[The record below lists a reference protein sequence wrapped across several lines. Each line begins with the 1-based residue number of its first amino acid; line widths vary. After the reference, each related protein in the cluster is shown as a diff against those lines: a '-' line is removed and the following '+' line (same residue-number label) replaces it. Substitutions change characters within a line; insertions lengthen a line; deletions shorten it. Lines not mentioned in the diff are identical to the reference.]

1 VTIQI
6 GSFDVEE
13 PVPELRRPR
22 LLVALQP
29 WVDVGSVGTMALSF
43 LEQAWGAQPLATL
56 TRPGRFYDFT
66 RYRPMLYRQ
75 GGQRQVTV
83 PTTFAQ
89 YALGP
94 GERDWLFLHALEPHA
109 NGEDYVEGLTD
120 LIRHMGVTEYVMA
133 GSMYA
138 PVPHTRPIAAS
149 GGSSDD
155 EIKRRLLSLGV
166 RESTYEG
173 PTTILALLTTTVPQQ
188 NIATVSM
195 ILQLPA
201 YAQIE
206 RDFCGVRALLTI
218 LSDLYELSLDLSEMD
233 EQVQRQTA
241 AINESVQADVR
252 LQTWVQELET
262 LYDAARDLK
271 VNEEDPTTVLSPE
284 LENFLQDVERR
295 WTEHEGR

>member
-1 VTIQI
+1 MTIQI
-6 GSFDVEE
+6 GPFDVEE
-13 PVPELRRPR
+13 PIPELRRPR
-22 LLVALQP
+22 LLVTLQP

-43 LEQAWGAQPLATL
+43 LEQAWDAQPLAKL
-56 TRPGRFYDFT
+56 ARPGTFYDFT

-83 PTTFAQ
+83 PTTYVQCAQ
-89 YALGP
+89 GP
-94 GERDWLFLHALEPHA
+94 GDRDWLFLHALEPQAH
-109 NGEDYVEGLTD
+109 GEDYVEGLTD
-120 LIRHMGVTEYVMA
+120 LIKHTGVTEYVMA

-149 GGSSDD
+149 GGSSDE
-155 EIKRRLLSLGV
+155 EIRRRLLALGV

-173 PTTILALLTTTVPQQ
+173 PTTILALLTTTAPQQ
-188 NIATVSM
+188 NIATASM

-206 RDFCGVRALLTI
+206 RDFCGARALLTI
-218 LSDLYELSLDLSEMD
+218 LSGLYGLSLDLSEMD

-241 AINESVQADVR
+241 MINESVQGDVR

-262 LYDAARDLK
+262 LYDAARDLRASD
-271 VNEEDPTTVLSPE
+271 EEPPTVLSPE
-284 LENFLQDVERR
+284 LESFLQDVERR